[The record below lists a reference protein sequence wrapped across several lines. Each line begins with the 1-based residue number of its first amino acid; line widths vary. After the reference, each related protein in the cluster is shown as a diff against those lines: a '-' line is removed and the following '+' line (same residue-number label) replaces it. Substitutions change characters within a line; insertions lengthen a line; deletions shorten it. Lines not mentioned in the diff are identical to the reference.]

1 MNGKRQLT
9 YAPESRRHIVELYAT
24 GRSRGELAMEFGC
37 SAASVHA
44 WVKNAMIL
52 KPTSTHMCMAFLE
65 SLKTFSRSL
74 VANCNTDPG
83 YEARLRLR
91 LPTFVLPTE
100 TA

>member
-1 MNGKRQLT
+1 MNGKTQPT
-9 YAPESRRHIVELYAT
+9 YAPEFKQQIVELYAT
-24 GRSRGELAMEFGC
+24 GRSPGEWAMEFGC

-44 WVKNAMIL
+44 WVKNAVIL